1 MRVQPVQR
9 RRGSLEPRPVRAV
22 LLSLAIAAL
31 ASGCASSRAASVRP
45 VPAAASLAMAE
56 AQAAL
61 RAGGDDAVER
71 ARSALESAVAAA
83 PDWVA
88 PRRALDE
95 ILRGDLRALEAL
107 AGYRETLER
116 GEGDAATLYL
126 AGRLEGREGVP
137 RFERAIVLDP
147 TLAWGW
153 HGIAFR
159 GESED
164 GIAPRTAAQR
174 ALELAR
180 DPWERTFFT
189 ANLAR
194 IEATAGRTE
203 IAVQLLDRRALDPE
217 TSLEGRTALAV
228 QAALVQLRAPRLR
241 TVEVGTERA
250 LAALR
255 ELDPTDAEITEL
267 TTALDRAI
275 PPCDPGR
282 IVLALAA
289 RPGAA
294 RDRRRAEILLEKSP
308 SPLALGLLER
318 ALAAEGAMTPR
329 GSLLRTARFAAGD
342 FQRATERWLE
352 DLPDLA
358 RGEDGLPRDPRLAR
372 VVESVRALAGNA
384 PAGGAQAGVAAPGE
398 YHADALVDFCAALV
412 DAGWLREARTVAARL
427 GSVDL
432 DRALELDA
440 RALAGIT
447 FLNSTRRIL
456 QTIDGARG
464 RKRTSATAASA
475 VRSDLR
481 SDLPAEPA
489 QAEVTLAPDSSPA
502 SKAPPIANF
511 TSVRLDPPT
520 TIDELLAA
528 LAPHAAAVRAFRG
541 DDADLE
547 RTRKEL
553 LASPRRS
560 YAGVA
565 EVVHPGPTLS
575 AEDEDEDLGAAGTPV
590 GGLAALLAELGRFG
604 IFGALSG
611 DGPDGTI
618 LPVLVL
624 EERSGEHLGV
634 RWHGTVAWCEGA
646 DVPSRAGRAGARI
659 AGAALHEGYWIDV
672 DQVRNELTSW
682 ETLARDFRS
691 SPERVR
697 GALAV
702 RGLAAR
708 AGEDGLR
715 ERTTASAL
723 LDESERVR
731 LAVLRDRAAPGE
743 VLGAI
748 ALDELIAV
756 SSTHEEGHLC
766 DRTRFLPLSRHW
778 LRALGLLANAGFSPL
793 RVQEDLEYR
802 AQLTALASIADPR
815 VALAQIL
822 DGVQGGFGATPH
834 AAGYVRLLD
843 DFLLLLDGEV
853 QRGGFPQIAS
863 DRTLVHQLHALS
875 AEDVRTVALLLA
887 HKKRMVAK

>member
-1 MRVQPVQR
+1 M
-9 RRGSLEPRPVRAV
+9 RAV
-22 LLSLAIAAL
+22 LLNLAIAAL
-31 ASGCASSRAASVRP
+31 VSGCAASRAASVRP
-45 VPAAASLAMAE
+45 GPAAASLAMAE

-61 RAGGDDAVER
+61 RAGGAEAVER
-71 ARSALESAVAAA
+71 ARAALESAVAAA

-95 ILRGDLRALEAL
+95 MLRADLRALEAL

-137 RFERAIVLDP
+137 RFERAVVLDP
-147 TLAWGW
+147 TLAWAW

-164 GIAPRTAAQR
+164 GPSPRTAAQR

-194 IEATAGRTE
+194 IEATAGRTAA
-203 IAVQLLDRRALDPE
+203 AVELLDERAADPE
-217 TSLEGRTALAV
+217 TSAADRTALAV

-241 TVEVGTERA
+241 IVEVGTERA
-250 LAALR
+250 LAVLR
-255 ELDPTDAEITEL
+255 ELDPTDAEITEM

-318 ALAAEGAMTPR
+318 GLAAEGAEPPR

-342 FQRATERWLE
+342 FQTATERWLS
-352 DLPDLA
+352 DLPELA

-372 VVESVRALAGNA
+372 VVESVRAL
-384 PAGGAQAGVAAPGE
+384 PGE
-398 YHADALVDFCAALV
+398 SDTDGLVAFCAALV

-427 GSVDL
+427 GRVDL

-456 QTIDGARG
+456 QTIDGAAG
-464 RKRTSATAASA
+464 RKRASATAAA
-475 VRSDLR
+475 ATRSEPR
-481 SDLPAEPA
+481 STPSISDITPTSGITPISGVTAA
-489 QAEVTLAPDSSPA
+489 Q
-502 SKAPPIANF
+502 
-511 TSVRLDPPT
+511 LDPPT
-520 TIDELLAA
+520 TIDELLVA

-547 RTRKEL
+547 RTRAEL
-553 LASPRRS
+553 LASPQRS

-575 AEDEDEDLGAAGTPV
+575 AEDEREGLGKAGTPV
-590 GGLAALLAELGRFG
+590 GGLAAVLAELGRFG

-672 DQVRNELTSW
+672 DQVRNELISW
-682 ETLARDFRS
+682 EALARAFGS

-697 GALAV
+697 AALAV

-708 AGEDGLR
+708 PGEDGVR

-731 LAVLRDRAAPGE
+731 LAVLRDRAGAGE
-743 VLGAI
+743 TLGAI

-778 LRALGLLANAGFSPL
+778 LSALGLLANAGFSPQ

-834 AAGYVRLLD
+834 AAGYARLLD

-853 QRGGFPQIAS
+853 QRGAFPQIAP
-863 DRTLVHQLHALS
+863 DRTLAHQLHALT
-875 AEDVRTVALLLA
+875 ADDVRRVALSLA
-887 HKKRMVAK
+887 RKKRMVRD